1 MVSKATSQAFT
12 GSNELGAGSRN
23 GFRLV
28 LVLAALASASMV
40 ACGGASEAA
49 RTSPRSPTRASAGAE
64 PATEPMADS
73 YAGGSKKSA
82 SSAPAGESMSR
93 SDSASRPSER
103 ERRAEESRP
112 GLATE
117 WGEARVSRVHET
129 SFDREADPFYTAT
142 FRYNDA
148 KGVRAMDSDGVRVRR
163 GEFPVEAMIVGESN
177 RMFPTRLLANNE
189 FLVTGDNGA
198 RYTIIVR
205 NRSGERVEAV
215 ASVDGL
221 DVLDGEA
228 ARLSK
233 RGYVIEAGDTL
244 AIEGFRQSQNQ
255 VAAFRFGT
263 VGESYAA
270 SKGETRNVG
279 VIGLAVFADRNGRL
293 RDEAGRRMNATPFA
307 DEGGPWAKP
316 PRR

>member
-1 MVSKATSQAFT
+1 MVSKAASQAFIKA
-12 GSNELGAGSRN
+12 SELGARSRN
-23 GFRLV
+23 GFRLA
-28 LVLAALASASMV
+28 LVLTALASASVV

-49 RTSPRSPTRASAGAE
+49 RTSPRTPAMAGAE
-64 PATEPMADS
+64 PATAPMAES
-73 YAGGSKKSA
+73 YSGGSKKSA
-82 SSAPAGESMSR
+82 AAGPPVDGALR
-93 SDSASRPSER
+93 SDSASRPIER

-117 WGEARVSRVHET
+117 WGEARVSRVQET

-148 KGVRAMDSDGVRVRR
+148 KGVRSMDSEAVRVRR
-163 GEFPVEAMIVGESN
+163 GDFPVEAMIVGESN
-177 RMFPTRLLANNE
+177 RMFPTRALAHNE

-279 VIGLAVFADRNGRL
+279 VIGVAVFADRNGRL
-293 RDEAGRRMNATPFA
+293 RDEARRRMNATPFG